1 MQVKAYHYVTN
12 QNLETYKS
20 VAHHDKI
27 LIFIY
32 YLQIIDSKDSME
44 SRPHPPKRKEPSSY
58 SGQGAPDGSTV
69 DSLTCKKA
77 RLTTSANVEYSSSE
91 QASCSQHDILQENR
105 VRNAERNL
113 DSSDVESD
121 DSADVSVG
129 SYSRNQVLLFADID
143 ISSNFHRQNPR
154 ESIENDIF
162 DTSVQQATAQNS
174 NTPAVAV
181 RDRNAYN
188 LHRWQS
194 KHIAK
199 SIVDNA
205 INMTLEEM
213 GVSPETEAD
222 VFKREKTEI
231 ETFGISHAIQS
242 QGLSTQLPN
251 PLVTSSSSTVIS
263 SMAENGTSRSDRQF
277 PTDPQPIVIKVNEKE
292 SSMGDSALQNA
303 DQNSLINQAV
313 TMAICS
319 QGLVMKNS

>member
-1 MQVKAYHYVTN
+1 M
-12 QNLETYKS
+12 
-20 VAHHDKI
+20 
-27 LIFIY
+27 
-32 YLQIIDSKDSME
+32 DSRS
-44 SRPHPPKRKEPSSY
+44 HPPKRKEPSTHFNCPNQGPT
-58 SGQGAPDGSTV
+58 SG
-69 DSLTCKKA
+69 DSAVCKKA
-77 RLTTSANVEYSSSE
+77 RLSSSVDADYSSNE
-91 QASCSQHDILQENR
+91 HASCSYNDLFPNNGEIPI
-105 VRNAERNL
+105 ERNL

-121 DSADVSVG
+121 DSTDASVG
-129 SYSRNQVLLFADID
+129 SFSGNQVLLFADID
-143 ISSNFHRQNPR
+143 ISTNFQQQNPR
-154 ESIENDIF
+154 QSIENDIF
-162 DTSVQQATAQNS
+162 DTSQHSPGQNS
-174 NTPAVAV
+174 NVSVVPA
-181 RDRNAYN
+181 RDRNTYN

-242 QGLSTQLPN
+242 RGLSAQLTN
-251 PLVTSSSSTVIS
+251 PLMTSSSGTVIS
-263 SMAENGTSRSDRQF
+263 SMGETAASRSDTSRQF
-277 PTDPQPIVIKVNEKE
+277 SSDPQPIVIKVNEKE
-292 SSMGDSALQNA
+292 TSLGDSALQNT

>member
-1 MQVKAYHYVTN
+1 MKIR
-12 QNLETYKS
+12 NLYDLG
-20 VAHHDKI
+20 VL
-27 LIFIY
+27 LIRKPNS
-32 YLQIIDSKDSME
+32 LLKGGMD
-44 SRPHPPKRKEPSSY
+44 SRPHPPKRKEPSTLSNNQHQGPT
-58 SGQGAPDGSTV
+58 SG
-69 DSLTCKKA
+69 DSSICKKA
-77 RLTTSANVEYSSSE
+77 RLSSSGDVDYPSNE
-91 QASCSQHDILQENR
+91 HASCSHNELFPNNGEIPL
-105 VRNAERNL
+105 ERNL

-121 DSADVSVG
+121 DSTDASIG
-129 SYSRNQVLLFADID
+129 SLSGNQVLLFADID
-143 ISSNFHRQNPR
+143 ISTNFQQQNPR
-154 ESIENDIF
+154 QSIENDIF
-162 DTSVQQATAQNS
+162 DTSQHSPGQNS
-174 NTPAVAV
+174 NVSVVPA
-181 RDRNAYN
+181 RDRNTYN

-242 QGLSTQLPN
+242 RGLSAQLTN
-251 PLVTSSSSTVIS
+251 PLMTSSSGTVLS
-263 SMAENGTSRSDRQF
+263 SMGENAASRSDTSRQYSS
-277 PTDPQPIVIKVNEKE
+277 DPQPIVIKVNEKE
-292 SSMGDSALQNA
+292 TSLGDSTLQNT